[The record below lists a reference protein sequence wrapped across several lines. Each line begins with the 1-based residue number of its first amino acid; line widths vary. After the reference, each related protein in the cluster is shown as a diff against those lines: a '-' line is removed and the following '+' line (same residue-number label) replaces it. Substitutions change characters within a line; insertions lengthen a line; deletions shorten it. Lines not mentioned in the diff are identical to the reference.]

1 MITGMTRCLKS
12 RLRRRHSRPLKKGC
26 ASLRDANCI
35 GKNRYHKDRSRI
47 LQQADRRRRA
57 HLVNSGLVL
66 AAFLGVGRAV
76 QARHVL
82 DAFVVNT
89 LDGSV
94 SVVNPH
100 DMQETRRFSVGKRPH
115 GIAVS
120 SEYGTVIVGV
130 EGESKLKFF
139 NSTSF
144 ELMSAVSV
152 DGMAQCG
159 VVLTPDEKHVL
170 IAHPPGG
177 DLIGIAVETRKEAF
191 RIEGVGAAGYVR
203 YGSSK
208 ASVYATTRL
217 SPGIAVVDPVAQKL
231 LRRIPLNVCPIAV
244 ACAPDESRVYLT
256 SPWVDGILDLDAGW
270 ARITRLIPLP
280 PPPEKAS
287 PVEAAY
293 SSLTVLDGGL
303 VVAASEERSLVDVV
317 DVATGKPRDRVASLI
332 RPAWVERVVSPVGPP
347 TPGRSA
353 LLISTGDHT
362 VQRVEIGADGKLIL
376 GAKAKVGTGP
386 RCIAFRFGH

>member
-1 MITGMTRCLKS
+1 MRRGANAREQADGPFMTGMNQCVQL
-12 RLRRRHSRPLKKGC
+12 RLRSRSVRRYTRLMHAWFSVAALFC
-26 ASLRDANCI
+26 A
-35 GKNRYHKDRSRI
+35 
-47 LQQADRRRRA
+47 
-57 HLVNSGLVL
+57 
-66 AAFLGVGRAV
+66 GRAV

-100 DMQETRRFSVGKRPH
+100 DMQETRRFAVGKRPY
-115 GIAVS
+115 GIVVS
-120 SEYGTVIVGV
+120 AETGTIVVGV
-130 EGESKLKFF
+130 EGENKLKFF

-144 ELMSAVSV
+144 ELMGAVSV

-159 VVLTPDEKHVL
+159 IVLTPDEKHVL
-170 IAHPPGG
+170 IAHPPSG

-191 RIEGVGAAGYVR
+191 RIREVGAAGFVR
-203 YGSSK
+203 CGPSK
-208 ASVYATTRL
+208 ASVYATTRP

-231 LRRIPLNVCPIAV
+231 LRRIPLNVCPTAL
-244 ACAPDESRVYLT
+244 ACVPDESRVYLT
-256 SPWVDGILDLDAGW
+256 SPWVEGILDLDTGRAKI
-270 ARITRLIPLP
+270 ARLIPLL

-287 PVEAAY
+287 PVEVAY

-303 VVAASEERSLVDVV
+303 VVAASEERSLVDIV
-317 DVATGKPRDRVASLI
+317 DVATGKPRDRVTAVI
-332 RPAWVERVVSPVGPP
+332 RPAWVERVVSPVSPP

-376 GAKAKVGTGP
+376 GAKAKVGAGP